1 MKKYFLLLLIPL
13 LPMMMYADG
22 VEIDGIYYE
31 LITKIGEAKVI
42 KKPTYLNDY
51 KGNVV
56 IPESVSYNGKQYN
69 VSSIES
75 YAFASSYVTSIVI
88 PQSVTNIGE
97 CAFRECQGL
106 TTVNIPNGVKSIGR
120 EAFLH
125 CSITSITI
133 PRNVESIGQ
142 FPFVFCDYLQSIKVE
157 SDNKYYDS
165 RENCNAI
172 IEKSS
177 NTLISGCM
185 NTIIPNSIKKI
196 GILAFQGCSGLKSI
210 TIPSSVKIIEDNAF
224 DECVLESITLSEGL
238 NTIGKCVFRGSKIT
252 TIVIPNSVT
261 SIGDAAFGN
270 CDNLTTI
277 NIGENVKKIG
287 SCTFSNCKEI
297 TDVYCYAKSVPANV
311 GLSVNSAVYGK
322 SLSDAFDGSLINYA
336 TLHVPSSSL
345 NLYMSKQPW
354 KNFGN
359 IVAIEQE
366 DNLTEVKAMPIMIRI
381 NDGVL
386 NISGALKGTPISVY
400 GMEGR
405 QLTTSTAENGITKV
419 PLITTDSIVTVKIGE
434 KAMKIKLK

>member
-142 FPFVFCDYLQSIKVE
+142 FPFVFCDNLQSIKVE